1 MNKVYYSIKD
11 LKEDLKKNGEIVLEF
26 SDEELKNEDTPN
38 DCWTCCGNTSKGN
51 RVLGMKIKC
60 YDIFSGTPRYDLMI
74 RYIIVS

>member
-11 LKEDLKKNGEIVLEF
+11 LKEDLKNNGEIVLDF
-26 SDEELKNEDTPN
+26 SDEELKNEDTSN
-38 DCWTCCGNTSKGN
+38 DCWMCCGNTSKGN

-60 YDIFSGTPRYDLMI
+60 YDIFSGTPQYDLMI